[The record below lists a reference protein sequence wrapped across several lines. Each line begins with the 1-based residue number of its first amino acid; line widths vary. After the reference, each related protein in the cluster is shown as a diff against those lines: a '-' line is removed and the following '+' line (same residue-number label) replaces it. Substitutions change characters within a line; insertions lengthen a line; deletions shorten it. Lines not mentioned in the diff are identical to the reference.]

1 MKWTL
6 IIFKKE
12 LREMLR
18 DKRVR
23 SAMFFGPIFSI
34 FLTMSL
40 FAVVFSSISKAT
52 KPTIHVLNI
61 KDDGS
66 KTFVAAMKKAGLQ
79 IKDLKSIDEAEAKI
93 KKGEVRLAVNFDN
106 SFVGEPPYK
115 IDAYF
120 DPSDQ
125 KAQIALSVVEKAVD
139 ATNEG
144 ITNTLL
150 KEKGVNPDLSKSL
163 RINRKEVKV
172 GETKGSELLVQL
184 IPYLIIIWCFY
195 GAFSSASDIVSGE
208 KERQTL
214 ETLLISPA
222 PRNQIAM
229 GKLFSLAFGG
239 LTATLMALL
248 GVLVVSVLPIES
260 LKPIF
265 KDGLGLT
272 MTGLFVTILTLLPTV
287 MLFASLLLAVSAFA
301 RNTREAQTYLAQAS
315 IIVVLPAAFSQIIGL
330 TDFAESKAVY
340 MVPILNSTN
349 VIRNAFMGRYDVAG
363 IAITIGMGIVLATV
377 AIAYS
382 IKLFNRE
389 SILTRI

>member
-40 FAVVFSSISKAT
+40 FAVVIGSVKKAT
-52 KPTIHVLNI
+52 KTTIHVLNVN
-61 KDDGS
+61 DAGS
-66 KTFVAAMKKAGLQ
+66 KSFVEAMKKAGLQ
-79 IKDLKSIDEAEAKI
+79 IKDLKSINEAEAKI
-93 KKGEVRLAVNFDN
+93 KKGEVRLAVNFN
-106 SFVGEPPYK
+106 KSFVGEPPYK

-125 KAQIALSVVEKAVD
+125 KAQIALSVVEKAAE
-139 ATNEG
+139 ATNES

-248 GVLVVSVLPIES
+248 GVLLVSVLPIES

-363 IAITIGMGIVLATV
+363 IAITIGMGIVLATA

>member
-1 MKWTL
+1 
-6 IIFKKE
+6 
-12 LREMLR
+12 
-18 DKRVR
+18 
-23 SAMFFGPIFSI
+23 
-34 FLTMSL
+34 
-40 FAVVFSSISKAT
+40 
-52 KPTIHVLNI
+52 
-61 KDDGS
+61 
-66 KTFVAAMKKAGLQ
+66 MKKAGLQ

-125 KAQIALSVVEKAVD
+125 KAQIALSVVEKAAD

-272 MTGLFVTILTLLPTV
+272 ITGLFVTILTLLPTV

-363 IAITIGMGIVLATV
+363 IAITIGMGIVLATA